1 MSIYKIEVDIFMKY
15 KEFLEYME
23 NNLPGYRI
31 FIGKALDYQRK
42 KNSARPATKRWN
54 DTQLQKAAN
63 EMWRRAMQSLYNN
76 LKAAIK
82 SDLLL
87 EWDVYIVEHQVL
99 ESVTEGIQEMDFS
112 DDVA

>member
-1 MSIYKIEVDIFMKY
+1 MKY
-15 KEFLEYME
+15 KEFLEDME

-31 FIGKALDYQRK
+31 FMKKALDYQRK
-42 KNSARPATKRWN
+42 KNAGRPAAKRWN
-54 DTQLQKAAN
+54 DAQLQKAAY
-63 EMWRRAMQSLYNN
+63 EMWRRAMEPLYNN
-76 LKAAIK
+76 LKATIK

-87 EWDVYIVEHQVL
+87 EWDSYIAEHEIL